1 MFRSGALGHAIC
13 TARHFACDYRLA
25 AKLPDA
31 NFAYE
36 VAAMEIQNTPDRCST
51 SSFLEQ
57 QEEHILR
64 CLGAAVVLR
73 WDQWPQDVQKE
84 VFDLAGSVGPL
95 ADATELRARIARF
108 LHTYGNPGPED
119 PSSITRGR
127 AQSRASYTA
136 LERWDD
142 EGGAPQRI
150 QAQ

>member
-1 MFRSGALGHAIC
+1 
-13 TARHFACDYRLA
+13 
-25 AKLPDA
+25 
-31 NFAYE
+31 
-36 VAAMEIQNTPDRCST
+36 MEIQNTPGRST
-51 SSFLEQ
+51 SSFVGGRLEQ

-73 WDQWPQDVQKE
+73 WDQWPHDVQKE

-108 LHTYGNPGPED
+108 LHVYGNPGAAD
-119 PSSITRGR
+119 ASSQTGGR
-127 AQSRASYTA
+127 AQSRTSYTA

>member
-1 MFRSGALGHAIC
+1 
-13 TARHFACDYRLA
+13 
-25 AKLPDA
+25 
-31 NFAYE
+31 
-36 VAAMEIQNTPDRCST
+36 MEFQNNPGRPTP
-51 SSFLEQ
+51 SSSDGVFLSKQ

-73 WDQWPQDVQKE
+73 WDQWPHDVQKE

-108 LHTYGNPGPED
+108 LHSYGNPGAAAT
-119 PSSITRGR
+119 SSQTGGR
-127 AQSRASYTA
+127 AHSRTSVTA

-150 QAQ
+150 

>member
-1 MFRSGALGHAIC
+1 METQHTPGRS
-13 TARHFACDYRLA
+13 
-25 AKLPDA
+25 K
-31 NFAYE
+31 
-36 VAAMEIQNTPDRCST
+36 
-51 SSFLEQ
+51 SSFIGGALEQ

-73 WDQWPQDVQKE
+73 WDQWPHDVQKE

-108 LHTYGNPGPED
+108 LHVYGNPGAAEAA
-119 PSSITRGR
+119 SQTGR
-127 AQSRASYTA
+127 PQSLTSYTA

-150 QAQ
+150 EAHETAPI

>member
-1 MFRSGALGHAIC
+1 
-13 TARHFACDYRLA
+13 
-25 AKLPDA
+25 
-31 NFAYE
+31 
-36 VAAMEIQNTPDRCST
+36 MEIQNTPDRST
-51 SSFLEQ
+51 SSFIGGLLAQ

-73 WDQWPQDVQKE
+73 WDQWPHDVQKE

-108 LHTYGNPGPED
+108 LHTYGNPGAVDARSQPG
-119 PSSITRGR
+119 SR
-127 AQSRASYTA
+127 AQSPTYYTA

>member
-1 MFRSGALGHAIC
+1 
-13 TARHFACDYRLA
+13 
-25 AKLPDA
+25 
-31 NFAYE
+31 
-36 VAAMEIQNTPDRCST
+36 MEIQNTPGRPT
-51 SSFLEQ
+51 SPYIGGLLEQ

-73 WDQWPQDVQKE
+73 WDQWPHDVQKE

-108 LHTYGNPGPED
+108 LHVYGNPGAVD
-119 PSSITRGR
+119 ASSQPAGR
-127 AQSRASYTA
+127 AQSLTSYTA

-150 QAQ
+150 HAQ